1 MSVSVK
7 VTTKS
12 FKFRGVDRP
21 LRTVGMKHIPH
32 SFSPSVFMRR
42 LSARVA
48 ESRLMN
54 TGGELDQPGYREP
67 DWSNQALANPALL

>member
-1 MSVSVK
+1 
-7 VTTKS
+7 
-12 FKFRGVDRP
+12 
-21 LRTVGMKHIPH
+21 MKHIPH